1 MSHVLRGADAR
12 VVRAALAAGD
22 PLPGS
27 SGRGPADMGAFGGRL
42 DGTDDGTD
50 GAADAVGTDASDRSG
65 GSSDVDG
72 ARLVRDVLGRQPV
85 YSEADAADP
94 TAEWAFDPAGLA
106 EPVVVPPGTVRT
118 AAGDD
123 RVLRLPDP
131 PAAEPT
137 AAMAAVDDALASAL
151 GVGENSN
158 NPTDDV
164 AVAFSGGID
173 STLVASGF
181 PEAPLYVV
189 GFEGCHDI
197 AAAREAAAAIDR
209 VDDLTVVELTHDDLV
224 DAVPRVA
231 AATGRT
237 NPMDVTI
244 ALPLLVVAERAAAD
258 GYDRLALGQGAD
270 ELFGG
275 YAKVVEP
282 ADDHR
287 VDSDT
292 VRGAV
297 RETIETLPGQLERDV
312 CGLQASGVAPVTPFL
327 QDRVVDAALRLPGTL
342 LATPAAR
349 KIALRTFARETVG
362 LPESVAGADK
372 KAVQYGTY
380 VSRELDRLARQ
391 AGYKRRMDDHVG
403 QYIRALCSAGD

>member
-1 MSHVLRGADAR
+1 MSHPPQSSLRGAAPD
-12 VVRAALAAGD
+12 VVRATLDAGD
-22 PLPGS
+22 PLPGA
-27 SGRGPADMGAFGGRL
+27 SGRGPAAMGGFGGRL
-42 DGTDDGTD
+42 DD
-50 GAADAVGTDASDRSG
+50 
-65 GSSDVDG
+65 
-72 ARLVRDVLGRQPV
+72 RLVRDVLGRQPV

-94 TAEWAFDPAGLA
+94 TADGAWAFTPGDL
-106 EPVVVPPGTVRT
+106 EDPVVVPPGGVRT
-118 AAGDD
+118 ADGDET
-123 RVLRLPDP
+123 RLTPPEP
-131 PAAEPT
+131 PAADSD
-137 AAMAAVDDALASAL
+137 AAMAAVTDALTGAL
-151 GVGENSN
+151 GVDTDIENTA
-158 NPTDDV
+158 TDDV

-173 STLVASGF
+173 SILVASGF
-181 PEAPLYVV
+181 PDAPLYVV

-209 VDDLTVVELTHDDLV
+209 ADDLTIIELSHDELI

-231 AATGRT
+231 AAIGRT

-244 ALPLLVVAERAAAD
+244 ALPLVLVAERAAAD

-275 YAKVVEP
+275 YSKVVEP

-287 VDSDT
+287 VEGDT

-312 CGLQASGVAPVTPFL
+312 CGLSAAGVEPVTPFL
-327 QDRVVDAALRLPGTL
+327 QDRVVDAALRLPGAL

-349 KIALRTFARETVG
+349 KVALRRVARETVG
-362 LPESVAGADK
+362 LPESVASADK

-391 AGYKRRMDDHVG
+391 NGYKRRMDDHVG
-403 QYIRALCSAGD
+403 QYIRELCSES